1 MQKIKVLHIITGLNA
16 GGAERV
22 VFDLCKNLDPARFTN
37 TVVVMSEKEKLLP
50 LFVEAGIPVITLKMR
65 RNLFSFFMGL
75 LRIRR
80 LIIKEKTD
88 IIHAHMYHAMVAGV
102 FLKVLFKDLPLV
114 FTPHNIAMGN
124 LVRDLT
130 SFLLKSFR
138 NCDILFSSRHKRYF
152 LKKNHRIIPNGILI
166 KEFENEK
173 KFENFTFLMIGRL
186 EPVKNHLAI
195 LPIIRQLRKKH
206 QFRLLIAGT
215 GYLEER
221 IQSKIRV
228 LQLEDTVE
236 LLGFRTDI
244 PVLCARSHVLLMP
257 SVYEGLPIALLEAGV
272 AKLPVISTPVGS
284 IPDLIDKETGYLA
297 EMRGF
302 ESVMSHV
309 MEHYDEAKSKGE
321 KLNDKIRKQFN
332 MDRVVSMHEAL
343 YKDFAG
349 QKADT

>member
-22 VFDLCKNLDPARFTN
+22 VYDLCMNLNPTRFTN

-50 LFVEAGIPVITLKMR
+50 LFVEADIPVITLKMK
-65 RNLFSFFMGL
+65 RNLFSFFHGL
-75 LRIRR
+75 VSIRK
-80 LIIKEKTD
+80 LIVKEKPD
-88 IIHAHMYHAMVAGV
+88 IIHAHMYHAMVTGV

-130 SFLLKSFR
+130 SYLLKNFR

-152 LKKNHRIIPNGILI
+152 LKKKNRIIPNGILI
-166 KEFENEK
+166 KEVLNEK
-173 KFENFTFLMIGRL
+173 KFETFTFLMIGRL

-195 LPIIRQLRKKH
+195 LPIIRKLRTKH
-206 QFRLLIAGT
+206 EFRLLIAGT
-215 GYLEER
+215 GYLEEK
-221 IQSKIRV
+221 IKAKIRV

-244 PVLCARSHVLLMP
+244 PVLCAKSHVVLMP
-257 SVYEGLPIALLEAGV
+257 SIYEGLPIALLEAGL

-284 IPDLIDKETGYLA
+284 IPDLIDNETGYLA
-297 EMRGF
+297 EINEF
-302 ESVMSHV
+302 ERVISYVI
-309 MEHYDEAKSKGE
+309 EHYDEAKGKGG
-321 KLNDKIRKQFN
+321 KLHSRIRKQFN
-332 MDRVVSMHEAL
+332 IEQIALLHESL
-343 YKDFAG
+343 YTELTSLK
-349 QKADT
+349 K